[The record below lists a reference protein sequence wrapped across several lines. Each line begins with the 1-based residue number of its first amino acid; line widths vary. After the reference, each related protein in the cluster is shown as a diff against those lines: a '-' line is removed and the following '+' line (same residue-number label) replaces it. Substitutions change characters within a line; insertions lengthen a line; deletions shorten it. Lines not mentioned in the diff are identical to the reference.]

1 MPAVV
6 RVAALTDD
14 FKQAIDKFVDEN
26 KIVLFMKGTKQ
37 FPQCGFSNTTVQIL
51 NTFQVPYETVRWRTS
66 RQPESR

>member
-1 MPAVV
+1 VV

-51 NTFQVPYETVRWRTS
+51 NTFQVPYETVRS
-66 RQPESR
+66 

>member
-1 MPAVV
+1 M
-6 RVAALTDD
+6 AALTDD

-51 NTFQVPYETVRWRTS
+51 NTFQVPYETVRS
-66 RQPESR
+66 

>member
-1 MPAVV
+1 MV

-51 NTFQVPYETVRWRTS
+51 NTFQVPYETVRS
-66 RQPESR
+66 

>member
-1 MPAVV
+1 LDFSAVV

-51 NTFQVPYETVRWRTS
+51 NTFQVPYETVRS
-66 RQPESR
+66 